1 MEDIEITFR
10 EFREAFNNYMKPLHY
25 DCEKCLLHENC
36 DKLYFKKV
44 GNLCELID
52 SILIELEENN
62 I

>member
-10 EFREAFNNYMKPLHY
+10 DFREAFMKFMGKSNF